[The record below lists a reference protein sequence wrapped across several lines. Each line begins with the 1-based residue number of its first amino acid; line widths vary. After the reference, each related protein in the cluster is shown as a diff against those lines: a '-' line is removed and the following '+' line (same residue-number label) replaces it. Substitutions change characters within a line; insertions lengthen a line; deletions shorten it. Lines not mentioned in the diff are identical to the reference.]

1 MVARVKA
8 MDYMKI
14 SGTDIEVSR
23 IGLGTWAIGGW
34 MWGGTDE
41 KQSIETI
48 HAALEKGIN
57 LIDTAP
63 VYGFGRSEEI
73 VGKAIDEY
81 VGEREGLILS
91 TKAGIEW
98 KGDEI
103 FRNASRDRIFQE
115 VEDSLE
121 RLGTDYIDIYHI
133 HWPDPETPIKETAKA
148 MKELYHEGKIKAI
161 GVSNFST
168 EQMREFNKY
177 VPLHVSQPPYNLF
190 ERKTE
195 EDILPY
201 CLEKDIHMITYG
213 ALCRG
218 LLTGKMDKETS
229 FEGDDMR
236 KENDPKFSEPYY
248 SQYLE
253 AVEKLDEYAKER
265 YDRDVLHL
273 AVRWILDRGVHTALW
288 GARKPEQLEPVDE
301 VMDWKIPNGE
311 RKKIMKIIEE
321 AVEDSVGPEFMA
333 PPTKSEFEGN

>member
-1 MVARVKA
+1 

-41 KQSIETI
+41 KRSIKTI

-63 VYGFGRSEEI
+63 AYGFGRSEEI

-81 VGEREGLILS
+81 IVEREGFILS
-91 TKAGIEW
+91 TKVGIEW
-98 KGDEI
+98 KNGEV
-103 FRNASRDRIFQE
+103 FRNASRERIFKE

-121 RLGTDYIDIYHI
+121 RLNTDYIDIYHV

-148 MKELYHEGKIKAI
+148 MKELYKEGKIKAI
-161 GVSNFST
+161 GVSNFSPD
-168 EQMREFNKY
+168 QMREFNKY
-177 VPLHVSQPPYNLF
+177 APLHVSQPPYNLF
-190 ERKTE
+190 EREIE
-195 EDILPY
+195 EEILPY
-201 CLEKDIHMITYG
+201 CLEKDIHMMTYG

-218 LLTGKMDKETS
+218 LLTGKMDKDST

-236 KENDPKFSEPYY
+236 KENDPKFSKPHY

-253 AVEKLDEYAKER
+253 AVEKLDEYAKDR

-273 AVRWILDRGVHTALW
+273 ALRWILDRGVHTALW
-288 GARKPEQLEPVDE
+288 GARKPEQLEPVDD
-301 VMDWKIPNGE
+301 VMDWNIPNGE
-311 RKKIMKIIEE
+311 RKKIVKMIQDTIE
-321 AVEDSVGPEFMA
+321 DPVGPEFMA

>member
-1 MVARVKA
+1 

-14 SGTDIEVSR
+14 SGTDIDVSR
-23 IGLGTWAIGGW
+23 ISLGTWAIGGW

-41 KQSIETI
+41 RRSIKTI

-57 LIDTAP
+57 LVDTAP
-63 VYGFGRSEEI
+63 VYGFGKSEEI

-81 VGEREGLILS
+81 VGERESFVIS

-98 KGDEI
+98 KDDGI
-103 FRNASRDRIFQE
+103 FRNASRERIFKE
-115 VEDSLE
+115 VKDSLE

-133 HWPDPETPIKETAKA
+133 HWPDPETPIGETAKA
-148 MKELYHEGKIKAI
+148 MKDLYNEGKIRAI

-177 VPLHVSQPPYNLF
+177 APLHVSQPPYNLF

-201 CLEKDIHMITYG
+201 CLEKDIHMMTYG
-213 ALCRG
+213 SLCRG
-218 LLTGKMDKETS
+218 LLSGKMDTDTT
-229 FEGDDMR
+229 FDGDDMR
-236 KENDPKFSEPYY
+236 KADDPKFSAPHY

-253 AVEKLDEYAKER
+253 AVEKLDEYANER
-265 YDRDVLHL
+265 YGRDVLHL

-288 GARKPEQLEPVDE
+288 GARKPEQLEPVDD
-301 VMDWKIPNGE
+301 VMDWNIPNGE
-311 RKKIMKIIEE
+311 RKKIVNIIQDTI
-321 AVEDSVGPEFMA
+321 EDPVGPEFMA
-333 PPTKSEFEGN
+333 PPTRSEF

>member
-1 MVARVKA
+1 

-103 FRNASRDRIFQE
+103 FRNASRDRIFKE

-133 HWPDPETPIKETAKA
+133 HWPDPETPIEETAKA
-148 MKELYHEGKIKAI
+148 MKELYDEGKIKAI

-177 VPLHVSQPPYNLF
+177 APLHVSQPPYNMF
-190 ERKTE
+190 ERNIE
-195 EDILPY
+195 EEILPY
-201 CLEKDIHMITYG
+201 CLEKDIHMMTYG

-236 KENDPKFSEPYY
+236 KENDPKFDDPHY

-253 AVEKLDEYAKER
+253 AVERLDKYADER
-265 YDRDVLHL
+265 HDRDVLHL
-273 AVRWILDRGVHTALW
+273 AVRWILDRGIHTALW
-288 GARKPEQLEPVDE
+288 GARKPEQLEPVDK
-301 VMDWKIPNGE
+301 VMDWNISNEE
-311 RKKIMKIIEE
+311 RKRIMEIVDE
-321 AVEDSVGPEFMA
+321 AVEDPVGPEFMA
-333 PPTKSEFEGN
+333 PPTRSDFESN

>member
-1 MVARVKA
+1 MMACVNL
-8 MDYMKI
+8 MDYVKI

-63 VYGFGRSEEI
+63 AYGFGRSEKI

-81 VGEREGLILS
+81 VGKREGLIIS

-98 KGDEI
+98 KDGEV
-103 FRNASRDRIFQE
+103 FRNASRDRIFKE

-121 RLGTDYIDIYHI
+121 RLGTDYLDIYHI

-148 MKELYHEGKIKAI
+148 MKELYHEGKIRAI
-161 GVSNFST
+161 GVSNFSP

-177 VPLHVSQPPYNLF
+177 APLHVSQPPYNMF
-190 ERKTE
+190 ERGIE
-195 EDILPY
+195 EEILPY

-218 LLTGKMDKETS
+218 LLSGRMDKETT

-236 KENDPKFSEPYY
+236 KADDPKFSEPHY

-253 AVEKLDEYAKER
+253 AVEKLDEYADER

-288 GARKPEQLEPVDE
+288 GARKPEQLEAVDD
-301 VMDWKIPNGE
+301 VMDWNIPNGE
-311 RKKIMKIIEE
+311 RKKIIKIIEE
-321 AVEDSVGPEFMA
+321 TVEDPVGPEFMA
-333 PPTKSEFEGN
+333 PPTKSEFEDE